1 MEGPAGYRLI
11 SYSGQERHLLG
22 TRLMA
27 RRGRSTRTVRM
38 AERLTLC
45 PSREYSIML
54 GEQRC
59 SGREEPR
66 GLHLSPSP
74 TAPWGHQRV
83 HPVKPEPLS
92 GLSLEVVPG
101 IPKHTKPSCIP
112 RHDNE
117 EVQPVP
123 GVTQVAFLPKQ
134 PQSHHLDNHLHSK
147 EGKDEIIKGLEERGS
162 E

>member
-1 MEGPAGYRLI
+1 MI

-54 GEQRC
+54 GEQEC
-59 SGREEPR
+59 SGREKPR
-66 GLHLSPSP
+66 GPRLLSPP
-74 TAPWGHQRV
+74 PPWGHQHM

-92 GLSLEVVPG
+92 GLSPEAAPG
-101 IPKHTKPSCIP
+101 IPKHTKLRLHTLP
-112 RHDNE
+112 R
-117 EVQPVP
+117 Q
-123 GVTQVAFLPKQ
+123 
-134 PQSHHLDNHLHSK
+134 
-147 EGKDEIIKGLEERGS
+147 
-162 E
+162 